1 MDTTAL
7 PEQSVPVTLT
17 EDKSS
22 RQVDS
27 SHISAHNP
35 QVVLISGAIG
45 LLLLFVRI
53 GPFSFILVIIVS
65 FALSALPDFRG
76 IVDSTLGTTL
86 SPQLRLAEAFP
97 GLEVQARSVGQDK
110 QESSTNYHYQSNH
123 GITKLDQLPEQ
134 LQSAFSSLFD
144 LIIRNYVESWYLL
157 PSVSTGDKA
166 FLSQLR
172 NALNHIL
179 LNAHAKLTTKSS
191 KETMIYL
198 IGCLSMNVVRELNNR
213 ANSKS
218 QISSQDRIAQRLT
231 QTRRISEE
239 ILLTLGSPS
248 ITSSPLTLNLASEVL
263 TVQLISITKTYN
275 SDWFNKTL
283 IDSLGTGT
291 PTQVSLAATSTKAT
305 SAAVTAAVV
314 DQIKENSKQ
323 NRSLFSSPSPSPSRS
338 HSANDVPQSVAATPD
353 DIRSVTGNDV
363 LIAYLKSPTN
373 FNLSVI
379 TKPNCTIN
387 LQNLFEHTSK
397 WAPQSGMTDSGRSS
411 LLSPSSHDLVQVEC
425 LVKLFNHFDSFHK
438 TCQSANLK
446 PDLIKVDAISVLSA
460 LAPLMDYTVDQH
472 IASQS
477 NQSSKD
483 QISSTWKSVIVETL
497 RRLELF
503 SASGSLVFGNLQE
516 WILDQLRSI
525 KSDQSDQLSAVSGPE
540 TNLDIEY
547 QPWAT
552 TAPGSTR
559 EGKIHYMTL
568 PNIPEAGSAG
578 YTVES
583 PPMQSQD
590 LASSRDD
597 HTWDKAKNST
607 TEAILNRHRAPS
619 VTRVSPSSAGFGAS
633 PRKHSTQ
640 ENFGSP
646 SATLPSSAYSTR
658 VPEEGD
664 MTEGYSLDE
673 TSDNEDSE
681 TNLSNQSINP
691 PYSSAASISATRA
704 DDLNVSVSPSRS
716 SSTNMLP
723 ISDNSQP
730 ASFSVSVTDMSPPS
744 VTDPKTGL
752 IKQKKDISLLIAVE
766 ASFVPGFIVTRGWP
780 EIERMDLAINK
791 KKLVGVGTKAF
802 PRALLP
808 TNLNFKTIDHVRRE
822 LEAYLKCLLNDER
835 YSKSEPVLK
844 FFAKER
850 SGMSGRGGAINN
862 ILNST
867 SSTLDSIGKGVA
879 SVGKEVVSKPVDFA
893 TLGLNRLSKGVFS
906 GLPFGNST
914 TPTREGNEESASL
927 ETGSRRG
934 SLQRANSTKSNL
946 TLLEPFNES
955 NKTAEG
961 LVKTPTRNDAH
972 QSDGNREERLSYH
985 SPTKGTREEKSE
997 QQSVAARNPESTSG
1011 PRSTSDVSTALQT
1024 RHEKD
1029 HASNLTSQSPVYPQ
1043 RSRSVGMAPEK
1054 KQEPWVASNF
1064 TETVKP
1070 ATASPDKSIK
1080 PTVPSNGKTK
1090 SLPASS
1096 IAATTTLSGKEFDT
1110 VIIGMISI
1118 LEAAYGLD
1126 QKQGGSGNNTPWSMK
1141 RGVLRVL
1148 ETILRTTSFSDFIR
1162 LTLSQIIDKFEK
1174 VETYVDLINSVLLS
1188 LPSSSSTPE
1197 EDDQRGTG
1205 DDNEHQNYKNKRKL
1219 RPRKSF
1225 SSLVSEAEDSSD
1237 NLSLDLSSS
1246 RPTSPS
1252 SPSSSTDTQSNQY
1265 QYQSLVDDEDD
1276 KKSDLKLNHQSKT
1289 DRLTQIK
1296 QQRKDAARKLFVESW
1311 SNLKIGLGSNATDL
1325 AANKVFDLFQEFD
1338 DPKNINHQQQEV
1350 GVVAEDSSDLSNQEK
1365 IKRRKNN
1372 NDDDNHHDSSVVQ
1385 NLPSGIE
1392 FIVHNLLLDLI
1403 RIILLL

>member
-27 SHISAHNP
+27 SHISAT
-35 QVVLISGAIG
+35 
-45 LLLLFVRI
+45 
-53 GPFSFILVIIVS
+53 ILN
-65 FALSALPDFRG
+65 ALSALPDFRG
-76 IVDSTLGTTL
+76 IVDSTLAPPCL
-86 SPQLRLAEAFP
+86 PNFVSQKPSQALRFKPDL
-97 GLEVQARSVGQDK
+97 GQDK

-397 WAPQSGMTDSGRSS
+397 WAPQSGMTDSGSSS

-497 RRLELF
+497 RRLEL
-503 SASGSLVFGNLQE
+503 SQLPAHLSSETCRNGS
-516 WILDQLRSI
+516 SI
-525 KSDQSDQLSAVSGPE
+525 NYAPSNRTSQIQLSAVSGPE

-658 VPEEGD
+658 VPEG
-664 MTEGYSLDE
+664 GYD
-673 TSDNEDSE
+673 
-681 TNLSNQSINP
+681 
-691 PYSSAASISATRA
+691 R
-704 DDLNVSVSPSRS
+704 

-934 SLQRANSTKSNL
+934 SLQRANSTKTNL

-1289 DRLTQIK
+1289 DRLTQVK

-1350 GVVAEDSSDLSNQEK
+1350 GVVAEDSSDLSNQDK

-1372 NDDDNHHDSSVVQ
+1372 NDDDNNHLDSSVVQ